1 MGFVPASLSH
11 SVKKPPSPDPE
22 GSKMTEAQLSSSLH
36 DARALIDA
44 LILASRTSMPL
55 AIASRPGRF
64 CFDEVEVDLHY
75 RRVTRGDREV
85 ALTPREYDLLV
96 ELARGNGAPVTTQH
110 LLATVWKGQ
119 VGAESRTIAQHVA
132 VLRSKLEPVP
142 SQPRYLVTVR
152 KIGYRLI
159 GAWLTD

>member
-1 MGFVPASLSH
+1 
-11 SVKKPPSPDPE
+11 
-22 GSKMTEAQLSSSLH
+22 MTEAQLSSSLH

-44 LILASRTSMPL
+44 LILASRSSAPP
-55 AIASRPGRF
+55 AVESRPARF

-75 RRVTRGDREV
+75 RRVTRGDREI

-110 LLATVWKGQ
+110 LLETVWKGQ

-132 VLRSKLEPVP
+132 VLRSKLERVP
-142 SQPRYLVTVR
+142 AHPRCLLTVR

-159 GAWLTD
+159 GAWVTD

>member
-1 MGFVPASLSH
+1 
-11 SVKKPPSPDPE
+11 
-22 GSKMTEAQLSSSLH
+22 MTEAQLSSSLH
-36 DARALIDA
+36 DARALIEA
-44 LILASRTSMPL
+44 LILASRSAPPV
-55 AIASRPGRF
+55 AVASRPARF

-96 ELARGNGAPVTTQH
+96 ELARGNGAPVSAQH
-110 LLATVWKGQ
+110 LLKTVWKGQ

-152 KIGYRLI
+152 KIGYRLTCV
-159 GAWLTD
+159 WVTD